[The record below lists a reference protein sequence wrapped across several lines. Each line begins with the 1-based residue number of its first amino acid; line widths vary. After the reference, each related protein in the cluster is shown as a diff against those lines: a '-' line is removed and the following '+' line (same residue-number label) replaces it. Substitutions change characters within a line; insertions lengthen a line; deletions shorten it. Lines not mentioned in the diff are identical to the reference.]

1 MEAGSR
7 QVRTFNRPQCATA
20 IGDAATLTPVT
31 ALNDQLLANFRWRSD
46 PPVWPEERTHYAD
59 YTQWWRQ
66 PEILQSIGPAL
77 ANLFVDMTPTV
88 VMGTVA
94 HGSLLGPLVANHLRI
109 GFAEVRK
116 GARRGSDDDPWL
128 TRLTPPDYQDRHLE
142 LAIRKSQLHA
152 GDRVLFVDDWVA
164 SGGQAIACK
173 GLTEDAGAS
182 WIGAAV
188 IVDGLES
195 AAVRREL
202 SLRSLL
208 HMRDLDR
215 LP

>member
-1 MEAGSR
+1 M
-7 QVRTFNRPQCATA
+7 
-20 IGDAATLTPVT
+20 PVT
-31 ALNDQLLANFRWRSD
+31 DLRDQLLASFRWRSD

-66 PEILQSIGPAL
+66 PAILQSIGPAL
-77 ANLFVDMTPTV
+77 ANLFADAAPTV

-94 HGSLLGPLVANHLRI
+94 HGSLLGPLAANHLGV

-116 GARRGSDDDPWL
+116 GALRGSDDDPWL
-128 TRLTPPDYQDRHLE
+128 TRLTPPDYEDRHLE
-142 LAIRKSQLHA
+142 LALRKSQLNS

-173 GLTEDAGAS
+173 GLTADAGAS
-182 WIGAAV
+182 WAGAAV

-195 AAVRREL
+195 AATRREL
-202 SLRSLL
+202 GLRSLL
-208 HMRDLDR
+208 HMRDLVR
-215 LP
+215 LS

>member
-1 MEAGSR
+1 M
-7 QVRTFNRPQCATA
+7 
-20 IGDAATLTPVT
+20 GDAETLTPVT
-31 ALNDQLLANFRWRSD
+31 ALKDHLLANLRWRSD

-66 PEILQSIGPAL
+66 PEILQTIGPAL

-142 LAIRKSQLHA
+142 LAIRKSQLHP
-152 GDRVLFVDDWVA
+152 GDRVLFVDDWIA

-182 WIGAAV
+182 WMGAAV

-195 AAVRREL
+195 AAARREL